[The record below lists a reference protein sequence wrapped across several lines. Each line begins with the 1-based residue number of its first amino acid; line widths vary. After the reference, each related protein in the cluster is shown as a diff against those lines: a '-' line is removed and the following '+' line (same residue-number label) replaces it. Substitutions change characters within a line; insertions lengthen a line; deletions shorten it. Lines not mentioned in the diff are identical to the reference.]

1 MGDED
6 YDAFVVLHGTDTMS
20 FTASSLSFMIEN
32 LQKTII
38 LTGSQG
44 NSHMMKYR
52 LANPEM
58 TQLITYYALLQ
69 SQVTT

>member
-1 MGDED
+1 MGDEA
-6 YDAFVVLHGTDTMS
+6 YDAFVVLHGTDAMS

-44 NSHMMKYR
+44 NSK
-52 LANPEM
+52 
-58 TQLITYYALLQ
+58 
-69 SQVTT
+69 